1 MRLSVIMENEE
12 VYNAAIPAPAPGVEG
27 QACYDYY
34 TEQLKAANG
43 DCVNFQSVQKQDPPS
58 KSFFLMGVVETAI
71 MDYLREHESPEQVRI
86 ICTDPEVARL
96 YKVVYNFNFAISK
109 ADRMME
115 DDWH

>member
-1 MRLSVIMENEE
+1 MRLTVIIGSKET
-12 VYNAAIPAPAPGVEG
+12 YDAAIPAPETGIEG

-43 DCVNFQSVQKQDPPS
+43 DCVDFQSVPKQDPPS
-58 KSFFLMGVVETAI
+58 KSFFLMGVIETAI

-96 YKVVYNFNFAISK
+96 YKVVYNFNFAVSK